1 MVGSMS
7 LKRNK
12 ATTASK
18 VGKNLETKKIL
29 RKFLLTLLWS
39 SQQQVPFYNND
50 NELLV
55 FLKVIWRHKAAGGI
69 RIYVTSIEV

>member
-12 ATTASK
+12 ATTTSK
-18 VGKNLETKKIL
+18 VGKNLEIKKIL

-39 SQQQVPFYNND
+39 SQQVPFYNND
-50 NELLV
+50 NVL
-55 FLKVIWRHKAAGGI
+55 
-69 RIYVTSIEV
+69 SS